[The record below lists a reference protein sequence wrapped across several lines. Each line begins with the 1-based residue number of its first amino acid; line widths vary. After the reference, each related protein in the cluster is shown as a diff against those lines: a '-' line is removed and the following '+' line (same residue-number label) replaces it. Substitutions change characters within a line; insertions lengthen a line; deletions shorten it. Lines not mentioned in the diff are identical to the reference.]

1 MAKVFHFSFRCQARP
16 INVMKRM
23 TKQFREMVFEAF
35 PLLQRFELL
44 QWQVLAPKLL
54 TQPAT
59 SVAAEHSK

>member
-1 MAKVFHFSFRCQARP
+1 
-16 INVMKRM
+16 M
-23 TKQFREMVFEAF
+23 TKQFSEMVFEAF